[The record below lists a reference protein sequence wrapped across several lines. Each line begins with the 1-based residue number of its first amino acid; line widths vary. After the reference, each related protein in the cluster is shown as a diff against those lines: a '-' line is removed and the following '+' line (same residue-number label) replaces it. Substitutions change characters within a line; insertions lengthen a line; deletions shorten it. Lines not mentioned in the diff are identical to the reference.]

1 MGWGVAWEQIKASN
15 LSFELRTD
23 KAITAAAMSKQF
35 QTSDL
40 FSRFLNS
47 INEALQ
53 AKVSLYRETG
63 LLKERELCNFE
74 GHLPISAVQ
83 VGSVTKY
90 YPVAQGL
97 AN

>member
-1 MGWGVAWEQIKASN
+1 MN
-15 LSFELRTD
+15 LFFNNT
-23 KAITAAAMSKQF
+23 
-35 QTSDL
+35 
-40 FSRFLNS
+40 
-47 INEALQ
+47 
-53 AKVSLYRETG
+53 TG

-90 YPVAQGL
+90 DPMAQGL